1 MAPKITMMCVEHRVT
16 LQVKVSADPAE
27 HDSSEW
33 LIDPTLPDAP
43 KRHWIVEGDDLR
55 EATEEEKGPIDV
67 EYLAEQKESR
77 KQEFREQYDEA
88 LESRYKTKTL
98 LYASYLLTKAMASM
112 DEDVVD
118 YLGDLAQWIE
128 DGDVLEN
135 AAVGL
140 VDSLTTT
147 AYVQA
152 VPRTVNSMLN
162 TYPKTIHP
170 SP

>member
-1 MAPKITMMCVEHRVT
+1 MSNVVHRIT

-33 LIDPTLPDAP
+33 LIAPTIPDAP
-43 KRHWIVEGDDLR
+43 KRHWVVEGDDLR

-67 EYLAEQKESR
+67 EYLAQQKESR
-77 KQEFREQYDEA
+77 IQGLREQYDEA

-128 DGDVLEN
+128 DGDVLVETAEGIIESSETAEN
-135 AAVGL
+135 VQS
-140 VDSLTTT
+140 VSLTLT
-147 AYVQA
+147 
-152 VPRTVNSMLN
+152 SWLN
-162 TYPKTIHP
+162 DDPKVSTRAARNM
-170 SP
+170 

>member
-1 MAPKITMMCVEHRVT
+1 MSIVVHRVT
-16 LQVKVSADPAE
+16 LTVKVSADPAE

-128 DGDVLEN
+128 DGDVLVE
-135 AAVGL
+135 AAEGL
-140 VDSLTTT
+140 VESRTTT
-147 AYVQA
+147 EDVQA
-152 VPRTVNSMLN
+152 VPLTLTSWLN
-162 TYPKTIHP
+162 DDPKVSTRAARNM
-170 SP
+170 